1 MSTDSFKKYWL
12 TTKYQTENATLEEFL
27 KKYPISVGL
36 DAEFKYPCYKKLNN
50 TVPYCEKNKFVDTIL
65 DLIEKKC

>member
-1 MSTDSFKKYWL
+1 MSDSF
-12 TTKYQTENATLEEFL
+12 
-27 KKYPISVGL
+27 
-36 DAEFKYPCYKKLNN
+36 DAEFKYPCYKNLNN